1 MKKESYTSA
10 VWLSWISL
18 FFFFYNGWLWK
29 KNLLPSNV
37 DTRSV
42 SCAVQEKKGGGGP
55 EPPWKMK
62 KKNKVKNASN
72 MYD

>member
-18 FFFFYNGWLWK
+18 FFFYNGWLWK

-42 SCAVQEKKGGGGP
+42 SCAVQEKKGGGSGTSM
-55 EPPWKMK
+55 ENE

>member
-42 SCAVQEKKGGGGP
+42 SCAVQEKKGGVRNLHGK
-55 EPPWKMK
+55 WK
-62 KKNKVKNASN
+62 KKTK
-72 MYD
+72 

>member
-1 MKKESYTSA
+1 MLILGQYHARLKK
-10 VWLSWISL
+10 
-18 FFFFYNGWLWK
+18 K
-29 KNLLPSNV
+29 
-37 DTRSV
+37 
-42 SCAVQEKKGGGGP
+42 GGGP

>member
-42 SCAVQEKKGGGGP
+42 SCAVQEKKGGGP

-62 KKNKVKNASN
+62 KKKKVKNASN

>member
-18 FFFFYNGWLWK
+18 FFFLQRLALK

-37 DTRSV
+37 DTRS
-42 SCAVQEKKGGGGP
+42 CAVQEKKGGVRNLHGK
-55 EPPWKMK
+55 WK